1 MRQGILVLIF
11 DLSAS
16 ALYMRILDN
25 FDHFANHLE
34 GCIDAAMNAGSF
46 NPPSIRSDLEKLS
59 GFQLF
64 FALSTVLFE

>member
-1 MRQGILVLIF
+1 
-11 DLSAS
+11 
-16 ALYMRILDN
+16 MRILDN

-34 GCIDAAMNAGSF
+34 GCVDAAMNAGSF

-64 FALSTVLFE
+64 FALFTVLFE